1 MTHLSPPYQL
11 ILASASP
18 RRQEFLRNLGLD
30 FTIQVAALDET
41 PAVDEAPIALAHRLA
56 EAKARAVT
64 NRLPTSGAPYLIIAA
79 DTVVALGTTLLG
91 KPVDDNDARQ
101 MLEQLRNRPHE
112 VHTGLSLYAP
122 QTNRQQTRVNTT
134 QVFMRDYTDAELA
147 AYIATGDPLDKA
159 GAYAI
164 QHPEFAPV
172 RVIEGCISGVIGLP
186 LGDLRDLLTT
196 FGVAVT
202 QPLAAIC
209 TGRTGFTCCQRQK
222 VG

>member
-1 MTHLSPPYQL
+1 VAHLNPPYQL
-11 ILASASP
+11 VLASASP

-41 PAVDEAPIALAHRLA
+41 PARNEAPIALAQRLA
-56 EAKARAVT
+56 EAKARAVAD
-64 NRLPTSGAPYLIIAA
+64 RLPMLNTPYLIIAA
-79 DTVVALGTTLLG
+79 DTVVALGRVLLG
-91 KPVDDNDARQ
+91 KPADDDDARQ

-122 QTNRQQTRVNTT
+122 QTNLQQTRVNTT
-134 QVFMRDYTDAELA
+134 QVFMRDYTATEIA

-172 RVIEGCISGVIGLP
+172 RAIEGCISGVIGLP
-186 LGDLRDLLTT
+186 LGDLRDLLTM

-202 QPLAAIC
+202 QPLAGIC
-209 TGRTGFTCCQRQK
+209 TGRTGFTCCQLARS
-222 VG
+222 